1 MINDLT
7 LKQAENEHA
16 GLVYN
21 INEYNRLYYQEDIS
35 GISDA
40 EYDLL
45 FQRLLELEAIFPE
58 LSTIDSPSQRV
69 GSPVT
74 SSFKKTLHSV
84 PMLSLAN
91 AFNESEIYGFVK
103 SIIRFLNLSDNLAV
117 TLVAE
122 PKIDGISVSLRYENR
137 VFVSG
142 TTRGDGSE
150 GEDIT
155 ANLLTI
161 SDIPKSLPDD
171 APDVI
176 EVRGEVYM
184 SKTVFNSL
192 NTEQESQNKKI
203 FSNPRNA
210 AAGSVRQLD
219 PRITESR
226 TLCLFAYSWGD
237 ISTETFECHWDF
249 LKKLKNWGFPVNP
262 LTQICKGAEEAIKAY
277 KMIEGH
283 RSELDYDID
292 GVVYKI
298 DNVDWQKR
306 LGVRTRA
313 PRWAIAH
320 KFPAEKAITIIHDID
335 IQVGRSGALTP
346 VARLKPIN
354 VGGVIVSNATLHN
367 EDEILRKDIRI
378 GDTVIIQRAGDVIPQ
393 LVEIIPEKRPI
404 GTEPYEFPTY
414 CPACNSKAIRL
425 DGEVVRR
432 CTGGLICPAQAVERL
447 KHFVS
452 RNGFDIEGLGTK
464 HIVDFWND
472 GLIKEPSDIFKIDEN
487 KISGRDGW
495 GIQSAKNLVN
505 AISEKTNIS
514 LDRFIY
520 SLGIRRVGQS
530 IARLLATNYVTL
542 NNWQKAMA
550 AAQNP
555 DSEEYL
561 ELLNIDGI
569 GSSVTADLISFM
581 NEQHNMQ
588 VIYDLTQLI
597 NVRDFIQPINDS
609 PFYGKTIV
617 FTGSLNQM
625 TRPEA
630 KARAESLGA
639 KVAGSVS
646 SNTDI
651 LVAGPGS
658 GSKAKKAKELG
669 INIIDE
675 ISWMEMLKN

>member
-1 MINDLT
+1 MTNDLT

-16 GLVYN
+16 GLADN
-21 INEYNRLYYQEDIS
+21 INEYNRLYYQEDAP

-45 FQRLLELEAIFPE
+45 FQRLLELEEIFPE
-58 LSTIDSPSQRV
+58 LSNNDSPSQRV
-69 GSPVT
+69 GAPIT
-74 SSFKKTLHSV
+74 SSFKKILHSV
-84 PMLSLAN
+84 PMLSLGN
-91 AFNESEIYGFVK
+91 AFNDSDIHNFVK
-103 SIIRFLNLSDNLAV
+103 SIIRFLNLSDNLTV

-122 PKIDGISVSLRYENR
+122 PKIDGLSVSLRYENK
-137 VFVSG
+137 VLVSG
-142 TTRGDGSE
+142 ATRGDGNE

-161 SDIPKSLPDD
+161 SDIPKILPDD
-171 APDVI
+171 APDI
-176 EVRGEVYM
+176 LEVRGEVYM
-184 SKTVFNSL
+184 SKTVFKSL
-192 NTEQESQNKKI
+192 NNDQKSQNKKI

-210 AAGSVRQLD
+210 AAGSLRQLD
-219 PRITESR
+219 PMITESR

-237 ISTETFECHWDF
+237 ISIEHFECHWGF
-249 LKKLKNWGFPVNP
+249 LEKLKNWGFPVNP
-262 LTQICKGAEEAIKAY
+262 LTQRCNGIEEAIKAY
-277 KMIEGH
+277 KVIEGH
-283 RSELDYDID
+283 RPDLDYDID

-306 LGVRTRA
+306 LGVRSRA

-320 KFPAEKAITIIHDID
+320 KFPAEKAITIINDID

-346 VARLKPIN
+346 VARLKPIS
-354 VGGVIVSNATLHN
+354 VGGVIISNATLHN

-378 GDTVIIQRAGDVIPQ
+378 GDTVVVQRAGDVIPQ
-393 LVEIIPEKRPI
+393 VVEIILKKRLI
-404 GTEPYEFPTY
+404 SSKPYEFPTY
-414 CPACNSKAIRL
+414 CPACTSKAIRL
-425 DGEVVRR
+425 DDEVVRR

-452 RNGFDIEGLGTK
+452 RNAFDIEGLGTK

-472 GLIKEPSDIFKIDEN
+472 GLIKQLSDIFKIDET
-487 KISGRDGW
+487 KISKREGW
-495 GIQSAKNLVN
+495 GKQSARNLVN
-505 AISEKTNIS
+505 AIFERSDIP

-520 SLGIRRVGQS
+520 SLGIRRIGQS
-530 IARLLATNYVTL
+530 MARILATNYVTL
-542 NNWQKAMA
+542 TNWRNAMV

-561 ELLNIDGI
+561 ELFNIDGV
-569 GSSVTADLISFM
+569 GSSVTTDLVTFM
-581 NEQHNMQ
+581 NEQHNVQ
-588 VIYDLTQLI
+588 AIDDLIQLI
-597 NVRDFIQPINDS
+597 NVRDFTQPINDS
-609 PFYGKTIV
+609 PIYGKTIV

-646 SNTDI
+646 LKTDI
-651 LVAGPGS
+651 VVAGPGS

-669 INIIDE
+669 LNIIDE
-675 ISWMEMLKN
+675 ISWIEMLKK

>member
-74 SSFKKTLHSV
+74 SSFKKILHSV

-203 FSNPRNA
+203 FSNRNT
-210 AAGSVRQLD
+210 
-219 PRITESR
+219 I
-226 TLCLFAYSWGD
+226 
-237 ISTETFECHWDF
+237 
-249 LKKLKNWGFPVNP
+249 KK
-262 LTQICKGAEEAIKAY
+262 
-277 KMIEGH
+277 
-283 RSELDYDID
+283 D
-292 GVVYKI
+292 
-298 DNVDWQKR
+298 
-306 LGVRTRA
+306 
-313 PRWAIAH
+313 
-320 KFPAEKAITIIHDID
+320 
-335 IQVGRSGALTP
+335 
-346 VARLKPIN
+346 
-354 VGGVIVSNATLHN
+354 
-367 EDEILRKDIRI
+367 
-378 GDTVIIQRAGDVIPQ
+378 
-393 LVEIIPEKRPI
+393 
-404 GTEPYEFPTY
+404 
-414 CPACNSKAIRL
+414 
-425 DGEVVRR
+425 
-432 CTGGLICPAQAVERL
+432 
-447 KHFVS
+447 
-452 RNGFDIEGLGTK
+452 
-464 HIVDFWND
+464 
-472 GLIKEPSDIFKIDEN
+472 
-487 KISGRDGW
+487 
-495 GIQSAKNLVN
+495 
-505 AISEKTNIS
+505 
-514 LDRFIY
+514 
-520 SLGIRRVGQS
+520 
-530 IARLLATNYVTL
+530 
-542 NNWQKAMA
+542 
-550 AAQNP
+550 
-555 DSEEYL
+555 
-561 ELLNIDGI
+561 
-569 GSSVTADLISFM
+569 
-581 NEQHNMQ
+581 
-588 VIYDLTQLI
+588 
-597 NVRDFIQPINDS
+597 
-609 PFYGKTIV
+609 
-617 FTGSLNQM
+617 
-625 TRPEA
+625 
-630 KARAESLGA
+630 
-639 KVAGSVS
+639 
-646 SNTDI
+646 
-651 LVAGPGS
+651 
-658 GSKAKKAKELG
+658 
-669 INIIDE
+669 
-675 ISWMEMLKN
+675 

>member
-74 SSFKKTLHSV
+74 SSFKKILHSV

-103 SIIRFLNLSDNLAV
+103 RIIRFLNLSDNLAV

-249 LKKLKNWGFPVNP
+249 LEKLKNWGFPVNP

-277 KMIEGH
+277 KMIESH

-404 GTEPYEFPTY
+404 VTEPYEFPTY

-425 DGEVVRR
+425 DGEV
-432 CTGGLICPAQAVERL
+432 CLLYT
-447 KHFVS
+447 S
-452 RNGFDIEGLGTK
+452 
-464 HIVDFWND
+464 
-472 GLIKEPSDIFKIDEN
+472 PSP
-487 KISGRDGW
+487 RD
-495 GIQSAKNLVN
+495 
-505 AISEKTNIS
+505 
-514 LDRFIY
+514 
-520 SLGIRRVGQS
+520 
-530 IARLLATNYVTL
+530 
-542 NNWQKAMA
+542 
-550 AAQNP
+550 
-555 DSEEYL
+555 
-561 ELLNIDGI
+561 
-569 GSSVTADLISFM
+569 
-581 NEQHNMQ
+581 
-588 VIYDLTQLI
+588 
-597 NVRDFIQPINDS
+597 
-609 PFYGKTIV
+609 
-617 FTGSLNQM
+617 
-625 TRPEA
+625 
-630 KARAESLGA
+630 
-639 KVAGSVS
+639 
-646 SNTDI
+646 
-651 LVAGPGS
+651 
-658 GSKAKKAKELG
+658 
-669 INIIDE
+669 
-675 ISWMEMLKN
+675 